1 MLNSLDGVQKELK
14 EYKKKYEEEHAN
26 VVKLLKCHED
36 IVQVIEPYLISAFT
50 GINEA
55 GCFDLTLAIKE
66 IMESH
71 ESAYVSL
78 EDRHGKLLDKY
89 NKLLDKL
96 QNVSNYNY

>member
-14 EYKKKYEEEHAN
+14 EYRKKYEEEHSN
-26 VVKLLKCHED
+26 VAKLLKCHED
-36 IVQVIEPYLISAFT
+36 IVQVIKPYLSDFT
-50 GINEA
+50 GINEE

-71 ESAYVSL
+71 ESSYVAL
-78 EDRHGKLLDKY
+78 EDRYNNLLGKY
-89 NKLLDKL
+89 NNLLNKL

>member
-14 EYKKKYEEEHAN
+14 EYRKKYEEEHSN
-26 VVKLLKCHED
+26 VAKLLKCYED
-36 IVQVIEPYLISAFT
+36 IVQVIKPYLSDFT
-50 GINEA
+50 GINEE

-71 ESAYVSL
+71 ESSYVAL
-78 EDRHGKLLDKY
+78 EDRYNNLLGKY
-89 NKLLDKL
+89 NNLLNKL